1 MSKLCRVALQ
11 VPRLRQSQRQA
22 DKREAEESQFPQTES
37 QSQHEPVPKH
47 GKGKGRG
54 NLNIFIDLNADVIQL
69 IYIDTVWFNIC
80 LFSGKRSSTDM
91 QPSVKLARLEDIVG
105 SEKGQYGDS
114 V

>member
-11 VPRLRQSQRQA
+11 VPKLRQSQRQA

-37 QSQHEPVPKH
+37 QSQHEPVPKPVL

-69 IYIDTVWFNIC
+69 IYRHSLVQYLSFFRQKIEHRYAAISEAGTPRRHYGQ
-80 LFSGKRSSTDM
+80 SKRS
-91 QPSVKLARLEDIVG
+91 VR
-105 SEKGQYGDS
+105 
-114 V
+114 